1 MRILL
6 QALKEAVH
14 SVDVLFELL
23 EHTGVCK
30 RDGALGVDVTLHVDR
45 VACWAPVTVRP
56 GRAVSAPETCG
67 AHDTCT
73 QILVSARVR

>member
-6 QALKEAVH
+6 QALKKVVH

-56 GRAVSAPETCG
+56 GRAVSAPDTRG

-73 QILVSARVR
+73 QSLVSALVR